1 MVVGCL
7 GQLANGVVPIADL
20 VFSIEVAFI
29 FGIPSDS
36 VTYWTLKSFF
46 AAIQFDTH

>member
-36 VTYWTLKSFF
+36 VTYGTLKSFYK
-46 AAIQFDTH
+46 IK